1 MHLSPTTQTHQ
12 PSPATQRPVN
22 PAAWSLASTTWPAFF
37 NVRYTTTNMTYH
49 TSRPHKISTARHTE
63 MKREFI
69 ARSLAWYWISN
80 LVVMK
85 SGLQRMNSGSPV
97 SGDRTERATNMV
109 SDRPMPLRPG
119 TMSTGVGEHPIASQ
133 STSLKRAAGQTR
145 PSRNPSGRNRP
156 PYGGRYAHFP
166 GISFLTGK
174 SNFSSSRTCLYF
186 LDANL
191 AVYTPL
197 SPLGQSR

>member
-97 SGDRTERATNMV
+97 SGDRTERVLVTWSDTLGQLLPNHITQIAQNSMSDVFQKGRRWEFYPISLAPGSPGKAIITITARSSLEITQN
-109 SDRPMPLRPG
+109 DRPIFRLR
-119 TMSTGVGEHPIASQ
+119 TWSAID
-133 STSLKRAAGQTR
+133 RCR
-145 PSRNPSGRNRP
+145 
-156 PYGGRYAHFP
+156 
-166 GISFLTGK
+166 
-174 SNFSSSRTCLYF
+174 
-186 LDANL
+186 
-191 AVYTPL
+191 
-197 SPLGQSR
+197 